1 MMVGSLFSST
11 ADGGMS
17 ARIGSNDHVVS
28 WVEVTNIELLLHV
41 HVHVL
46 IAMHGLLALMVATRI
61 VIPSLVELIDL
72 IDGVVIL
79 CSILAE
85 IALITLMDWITSSS
99 GCSLLAKLSLGNG
112 F

>member
-1 MMVGSLFSST
+1 MMVSSLFSST
-11 ADGGMS
+11 ADSGMS

-41 HVHVL
+41 HIHVL
-46 IAMHGLLALMVATRI
+46 IAMHRLLALMMATRI
-61 VIPSLVELIDL
+61 VIASLVELVHL

-85 IALITLMDWITSSS
+85 IALITLMYRITSSS
-99 GCSLLAKLSLGNG
+99 GCSLLAKLSLGDG